1 MCNPFDPT
9 ECLVD
14 IADEVG
20 ESIFETIAKAFAQA
34 AGAMAQEMFTWWVD
48 TDSSVDASL
57 MQDMQDLLIPFAVFV
72 GVLAVTVGGI
82 KMVLSRKAD
91 PLLDIGT
98 GLFLLAFWTGAGISA
113 VVLAL
118 KLADSLGLHPRRNH
132 RRRPPQ
138 TLGTFLIVG
147 AVANP
152 GLILVLAIIVLIASI
167 ILWVLSFLRIAS
179 TVVLAGLTPLA
190 AAAGMT
196 EGFKGGLRK
205 LVMWMVAL
213 IAFKPACAFIY
224 GCGFLAIGKGNGIG
238 AAMIGVTI
246 LSLAVVAL
254 PAMLKL
260 FSFILDQGA
269 PKLSGFAAASGAA
282 VGAAATGAALVS
294 GGTTLAASFAAHTAS
309 SGGSSPDGAEPTGG
323 ASVGDASSSAD
334 SGGGDGGQRAGAA

>member
-34 AGAMAQEMFTWWVD
+34 AGAMAQEMLTWWVD

-98 GLFLLAFWTGAGISA
+98 GLFLFAFWTGAGISA

-118 KLADSLGLHPRRNH
+118 KLADSLSDYILEETTGGDLAQR
-132 RRRPPQ
+132 
-138 TLGTFLIVG
+138 LGTFLIVG
-147 AVANP
+147 AVADP
-152 GLILVLAIIVLIASI
+152 GLILVLSIIVLIASI

-205 LVMWMVAL
+205 FVMWMVAL

-254 PAMLKL
+254 PAMLSSSL
-260 FSFILDQGA
+260 HSRPGRPETERLRRSQRSSRGR
-269 PKLSGFAAASGAA
+269 SGHRRSTSLGRQHPRG
-282 VGAAATGAALVS
+282 VLNRQQP
-294 GGTTLAASFAAHTAS
+294 
-309 SGGSSPDGAEPTGG
+309 GSRPDGAGRPAGERRRRIELSRPRR
-323 ASVGDASSSAD
+323 
-334 SGGGDGGQRAGAA
+334 RAEAESRTT